1 MQYVPVTV
9 MVPQEIT
16 IPAEPCS
23 GNCGA
28 YVVRPA
34 RWKSI
39 KREVR
44 KQLRGK
50 FKMEKTRGA
59 CTSCYDRARAT
70 GDHIDLPTKQI
81 SAAVFAEEY
90 NLMREQGMTAYDVR
104 IALGMTVA
112 AFEKA
117 IERGVKAQQIAI
129 RPDLGADQQDI
140 RERYAGYGQPDAL
153 HVARDQGKR
162 VFQ

>member
-28 YVVRPA
+28 YVVRPN
-34 RWKSI
+34 RWKPI

-59 CTSCYDRARAT
+59 CTSCYDRARAS
-70 GDHIDLPTKQI
+70 GDHIDMPAKKI
-81 SAAVFAEEY
+81 PAVVFAEEY
-90 NLMREQGMTAYDVR
+90 DLMREQGMTDYDIR
-104 IALGMTVA
+104 LALGMTAA
-112 AFEKA
+112 AFKKA
-117 IERGVKAQQIAI
+117 LER
-129 RPDLGADQQDI
+129 
-140 RERYAGYGQPDAL
+140 
-153 HVARDQGKR
+153 RDKESSR
-162 VFQ
+162 